1 LKAVAS
7 KRVEPLRL
15 LRRRGSWSVEYT
27 RLVTIDEHILRPERQ
42 RALATPDLLRSLG
55 ESCPPKRIDE
65 AVAIM
70 RESDDG
76 SELAFELRDD
86 GWREAP
92 TSTPS
97 QPPLAQTELRAMLA
111 DTKAQLA
118 VMRGLYDALLKRVV
132 ALESSN
138 AQAQRSLPPRMVSRV
153 PSRKSMLNSLRNGP
167 RIEEAP
173 APPQFAAAPRVAAR
187 ASVDAPRPAA
197 PEPAPPPP
205 AEASL
210 GPPAP
215 APVATLASPG
225 AASLSTPSSDDVV
238 GCLQMLAADVAVTKV
253 RANPPTDHGDFY
265 VALLSD
271 DTGEPSA
278 ALLFNQ
284 RAAAE
289 LGAGILSASVAER
302 DEQALNGLSSDSLDG
317 LNEVANNLT
326 GLVNRTNPKRLV
338 KLGALERAP
347 VSAPA
352 WLTNP
357 AKKQAYSLRE
367 NGALYLLVR

>member
-1 LKAVAS
+1 MKAAAS

-27 RLVTIDEHILRPERQ
+27 RLVSVDEHILRPERQ

-55 ESCPPKRIDE
+55 ESCPPHRIDE

-97 QPPLAQTELRAMLA
+97 QRPLAQADLRAMLA

-138 AQAQRSLPPRMVSRV
+138 AQALHSLPPRMVRRV
-153 PSRKSMLNSLRNGP
+153 PSRKSMLDSLRNGP

-173 APPQFAAAPRVAAR
+173 APPQFPAAPRAAE
-187 ASVDAPRPAA
+187 PRGAHSPRGAAVEPGPPAAESTPAPAA
-197 PEPAPPPP
+197 PAPD
-205 AEASL
+205 
-210 GPPAP
+210 
-215 APVATLASPG
+215 ATLASPD

-253 RANPPTDHGDFY
+253 RANAPTNHADFY
-265 VALLSD
+265 VALLRD
-271 DTGEPSA
+271 EGGEAIA

-347 VSAPA
+347 GSAPS

-357 AKKQAYSLRE
+357 AKTQAYSLRE
-367 NGALYLLVR
+367 HGALFLLVR